1 MTGGNAIGLL
11 LVGVFLGA
19 GALWLVGRLRR
30 RRLAELESRAHATAA
45 RIVEEA
51 RKEGDA
57 IRKEAQSQAADLVSR
72 AKADWEREARDH
84 RSERIALE
92 KRVAQKE
99 ESIERKIEVFGQREG
114 ELAKR
119 EEGLRQK
126 EGALEGRRVEYE
138 RLVDA
143 VREKLEQTAGM
154 TRDEAKK
161 TLVEQMRDEARHDA
175 ARHIRQI
182 ESEAREEADRRAKKI
197 VSIAIERLAG
207 EFVTERTVSVV
218 PLPSDDMKGRIIGR
232 EGRNIRAIEAATG
245 VDLII
250 DDTPEVVVI
259 SCHNPIRRELAR
271 LALERLVS
279 DGRIHPG
286 RIEEVVRKAEQE
298 LDEAIREA
306 GQRAILEVGVHG
318 IHPELV
324 KLVGMLKYRYSY
336 AQNVLMHSIEAA
348 FIAGAMA
355 AELGLNEKQARRAAL
370 LHDIGKALTHEVEG
384 SHAIIG
390 GEIARKYGESAK
402 IVNAIAAHHEE
413 VRAETI
419 LAPLVDAAD
428 ALSGARPG
436 ARREVLESYV
446 KRLEDLERISNSFR
460 GVERS
465 FAVQAGREIRIIV
478 DPGTVPDDQAALL
491 AREVARKIEQEMT
504 YPGQIKVIVIRETR
518 ASGGPRDQAVRTPR
532 GRAQPDRPRVHGPC
546 RVPVSRGRARGRGAA
561 AGDPRDP
568 GRHARRGDLREGRHG
583 PLPRRQGV
591 GRHRQPHTRA
601 DRGRVDPARGDGVPD
616 RRRHVRPRRLDPRG
630 EDRAGPAPLPHPDA
644 DPLRG
649 GLGPGA
655 RARCADRGRWSHRSR
670 DGDQSRAGAG
680 HRVTTAA
687 QFAALRRGVVRILP
701 EEELRARLET
711 GRPLRV
717 KLGVEPTAPDIHLG
731 HTVPPEKLRQ
741 FQDLGHEAVLIIGDF
756 TALIGDPS
764 GRSTTRPV
772 LSRAEIEANA
782 RTFAG

>member
-1 MTGGNAIGLL
+1 MTETVIALL
-11 LVGVFLGA
+11 FGVGIGA
-19 GALWLVGRLRR
+19 GAIVLLDRLRR
-30 RRLAELESRAHATAA
+30 RRISEMETGAHATAA
-45 RIVEEA
+45 RILEEA
-51 RKEGDA
+51 RKEADA
-57 IRKEAQSQAADLVSR
+57 TRREAQIQAKDVLVQ
-72 AKADWEREARDH
+72 AKAESEREARDH
-84 RSERIALE
+84 RHELVAVE
-92 KRVAQKE
+92 QRVAQKE
-99 ESIERKIEVFGQREG
+99 QSIDRKIEAFAQREAELTKREDGFRQREG
-114 ELAKR
+114 
-119 EEGLRQK
+119 
-126 EGALEGRRVEYE
+126 ALDDRRVEYD
-138 RLVDA
+138 RLVDT
-143 VREKLEQTAGM
+143 VRERLEQTAGM

-161 TLVEQMRDEARHDA
+161 TLMDQMQDEARHDA

-182 ESEAREEADRRAKKI
+182 EGEAREEADRRAKKI

-250 DDTPEVVVI
+250 DDTPEVVVV

-286 RIEEVVRKAEQE
+286 RIEDVVRKAEQE

-306 GQRAILEVGVHG
+306 GQRAVLEVGVHG

-460 GVERS
+460 GVEKS

-478 DPGTVPDDQAALL
+478 DPGTVADDQAAVL

-504 YPGQIKVIVIRETR
+504 YPGQIKVTVIRETR
-518 ASGGPRDQAVRTPR
+518 ASDL
-532 GRAQPDRPRVHGPC
+532 
-546 RVPVSRGRARGRGAA
+546 AR
-561 AGDPRDP
+561 
-568 GRHARRGDLREGRHG
+568 
-583 PLPRRQGV
+583 
-591 GRHRQPHTRA
+591 
-601 DRGRVDPARGDGVPD
+601 
-616 RRRHVRPRRLDPRG
+616 
-630 EDRAGPAPLPHPDA
+630 
-644 DPLRG
+644 
-649 GLGPGA
+649 
-655 RARCADRGRWSHRSR
+655 
-670 DGDQSRAGAG
+670 
-680 HRVTTAA
+680 
-687 QFAALRRGVVRILP
+687 
-701 EEELRARLET
+701 
-711 GRPLRV
+711 
-717 KLGVEPTAPDIHLG
+717 
-731 HTVPPEKLRQ
+731 
-741 FQDLGHEAVLIIGDF
+741 
-756 TALIGDPS
+756 
-764 GRSTTRPV
+764 
-772 LSRAEIEANA
+772 
-782 RTFAG
+782 

>member
-1 MTGGNAIGLL
+1 MTVVNAMVLL
-11 LVGVFLGA
+11 LGIGLGA
-19 GALWLVGRLRR
+19 GALLLVARLRR
-30 RRLAELESRAHATAA
+30 RRLAELESGAQATAV

-57 IRKEAQSQAADLVSR
+57 IRKEAQSQVADLVGR
-72 AKADWEREARDH
+72 AKADAEREARDH
-84 RSERIALE
+84 RSELIALE

-99 ESIERKIEVFGQREG
+99 ESIDRKIEMFAQREAEQG
-114 ELAKR
+114 KR
-119 EEGLRQK
+119 EDGLRQK
-126 EGALEGRRVEYE
+126 EGVLEGRRAEYE

-143 VREKLEQTAGM
+143 VRQKLEQTAGM

-161 TLVEQMRDEARHDA
+161 TLVEQMQDEARHDA

-182 ESEAREEADRRAKKI
+182 EGEAREEADRRAKKI

-271 LALERLVS
+271 LTLERLVS

-286 RIEEVVRKAEQE
+286 RIEEVVRKAEEE
-298 LDEAIREA
+298 LDNTIREA
-306 GQRAILEVGVHG
+306 GQRAVLEVGVHG
-318 IHPELV
+318 IHPELI
-324 KLVGMLKYRYSY
+324 KLIGMLKYRYSY

-460 GVERS
+460 GVEKS

-491 AREVARKIEQEMT
+491 ARDVARKIEQEMT
-504 YPGQIKVIVIRETR
+504 YPGQIKVTVIRETR
-518 ASGGPRDQAVRTPR
+518 ASDL
-532 GRAQPDRPRVHGPC
+532 
-546 RVPVSRGRARGRGAA
+546 AR
-561 AGDPRDP
+561 
-568 GRHARRGDLREGRHG
+568 
-583 PLPRRQGV
+583 
-591 GRHRQPHTRA
+591 
-601 DRGRVDPARGDGVPD
+601 
-616 RRRHVRPRRLDPRG
+616 
-630 EDRAGPAPLPHPDA
+630 
-644 DPLRG
+644 
-649 GLGPGA
+649 
-655 RARCADRGRWSHRSR
+655 
-670 DGDQSRAGAG
+670 
-680 HRVTTAA
+680 
-687 QFAALRRGVVRILP
+687 
-701 EEELRARLET
+701 
-711 GRPLRV
+711 
-717 KLGVEPTAPDIHLG
+717 
-731 HTVPPEKLRQ
+731 
-741 FQDLGHEAVLIIGDF
+741 
-756 TALIGDPS
+756 
-764 GRSTTRPV
+764 
-772 LSRAEIEANA
+772 
-782 RTFAG
+782 

>member
-1 MTGGNAIGLL
+1 MTMWVSVLLAIVAALL
-11 LVGVFLGA
+11 GVGVYA
-19 GALWLVGRLRR
+19 AADRVRR
-30 RRLAELESRAHATAA
+30 RRLGELESGAQATAA

-51 RKEGDA
+51 RKEGDTL
-57 IRKEAQSQAADLVSR
+57 RKEAQFQAKDALIQ
-72 AKADWEREARDH
+72 AKTEAEREVREQRRELATV
-84 RSERIALE
+84 E

-99 ESIERKIEVFGQREG
+99 EGLDRKLEGHEQREA
-114 ELAKR
+114 ELTKR
-119 EEGLRQK
+119 DEAFHQRERV
-126 EGALEGRRVEYE
+126 LEDRRAEYD
-138 RLVDA
+138 RLVDS
-143 VREKLEQTAGM
+143 VRQELERTAGL
-154 TRDEAKK
+154 TRDEAKR
-161 TLVEQMRDEARHDA
+161 TLIEQMTDEARHDA

-182 ESEAREEADRRAKKI
+182 DAEGREEADRRAKKI
-197 VSIAIERLAG
+197 ISIAIERVAG
-207 EFVTERTVSVV
+207 EYVTERTVSVV

-306 GQRAILEVGVHG
+306 GQRAIIEVGVHG

-336 AQNVLMHSIEAA
+336 AQNVLSHSIEAA

-384 SHAIIG
+384 SHAIVG

-446 KRLEDLERISNSFR
+446 KRLEDLERISNSFK
-460 GVERS
+460 GVEKS
-465 FAVQAGREIRIIV
+465 FAVQAGREIRVIV
-478 DPGTVPDDQAALL
+478 DPGSVPDDQTWLL
-491 AREVARKIEQEMT
+491 ARDVARKIEQEMT
-504 YPGQIKVIVIRETR
+504 YPGQIKVTIIRETR
-518 ASGGPRDQAVRTPR
+518 ASDV
-532 GRAQPDRPRVHGPC
+532 
-546 RVPVSRGRARGRGAA
+546 AR
-561 AGDPRDP
+561 
-568 GRHARRGDLREGRHG
+568 
-583 PLPRRQGV
+583 
-591 GRHRQPHTRA
+591 
-601 DRGRVDPARGDGVPD
+601 
-616 RRRHVRPRRLDPRG
+616 
-630 EDRAGPAPLPHPDA
+630 
-644 DPLRG
+644 
-649 GLGPGA
+649 
-655 RARCADRGRWSHRSR
+655 
-670 DGDQSRAGAG
+670 
-680 HRVTTAA
+680 
-687 QFAALRRGVVRILP
+687 
-701 EEELRARLET
+701 
-711 GRPLRV
+711 
-717 KLGVEPTAPDIHLG
+717 
-731 HTVPPEKLRQ
+731 
-741 FQDLGHEAVLIIGDF
+741 
-756 TALIGDPS
+756 
-764 GRSTTRPV
+764 
-772 LSRAEIEANA
+772 
-782 RTFAG
+782 